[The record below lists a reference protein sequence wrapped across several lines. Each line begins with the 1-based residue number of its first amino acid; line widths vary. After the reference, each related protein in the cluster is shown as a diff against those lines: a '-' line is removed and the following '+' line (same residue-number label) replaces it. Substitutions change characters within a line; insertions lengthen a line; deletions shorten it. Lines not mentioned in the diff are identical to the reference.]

1 VNVVE
6 AILSRRTIRA
16 FRPDPVDKDTVMRI
30 LEAAN
35 QAPSWANTQPWEV
48 FVATGEV
55 LERLRVGYLA
65 RLEQGVAP
73 RFDLEPVQH
82 WPAAHQKR
90 IEALQGTRLKLLGL
104 DPEAPETR
112 QAMARYN
119 YSFFGAPVV
128 VYLCMDRSLNPWSLF
143 DLGSFAQ
150 SLMLAAREY
159 GLDSA
164 PAVNLVAYPDLIRAE
179 LGIPE
184 ELAVVIGVALGR
196 ADADALINRFRSTR
210 RPLAEV
216 VRLFGW

>member
-1 VNVVE
+1 MNVVE

>member
-1 VNVVE
+1 MNVVE

-55 LERLRVGYLA
+55 LERLRAGYLA

-112 QAMARYN
+112 QAIARYN